1 MAFKELKGIIQKNY
15 TVEGQDLHLQS
26 ANQMKIYIPNPE
38 KFFPETI
45 EFYKSFAELVDADN
59 ADLVVI
65 NDFEPI
71 ESTKP
76 VACNSTGLDHIKAP
90 EIISLRGEDL
100 TDFTAVPEL
109 SLGMMIYLSRTMKG
123 EELRGKVLGIIG
135 CGRIGKRFAQYAQSI
150 GLTTMCYDPHVADSS
165 DLDSVLSYSDI
176 VSIHITSDEENRGY
190 FDKEKFVK
198 MKDGAILLNS
208 SRPWLVDYSA
218 LKLALENKLSVAWFD
233 FEMPFKHSRLV
244 ITPHLGGTT
253 PESRKKSELLL
264 AQKIKNLYV
273 NAK

>member
-15 TVEGQDLHLQS
+15 TVEGQDLHLQP

-38 KFFPETI
+38 RFFPETI
-45 EFYKSFAELVDADN
+45 EFYKSFAELTDADQ

-65 NDFEPI
+65 NDFELI

-100 TDFTAVPEL
+100 SDFTAVPEL
-109 SLGMMIYLSRTMKG
+109 CLGMMIHLSRTIKK
-123 EELRGKVLGIIG
+123 EEVRGKKLAILGY
-135 CGRIGKRFAQYAQSI
+135 GRIGKKFAEYAKAI
-150 GLTTMCYDPHVADSS
+150 GMEVWAYDTAVGTMDIALTDLLPMAD
-165 DLDSVLSYSDI
+165 V

-190 FDKEKFVK
+190 FNSEKFGK

-208 SRPWLVDYSA
+208 SRPWLVDYPA
-218 LKLALENKLSVAWFD
+218 LKLALNNKLSVAWFD

-244 ITPHLGGTT
+244 TTNHLGGTT
-253 PESRKKSELLL
+253 PESKKKSELLL
-264 AQKIKNLYV
+264 AQKIKRIYAN
-273 NAK
+273 